1 MKTVSEVSRLTGVSV
16 RTLHHYDE
24 IGLLHP
30 AQVTEAGYRLYG
42 EKELEK
48 LQMILFFRELKFPLR
63 DVKRILESADFD
75 RNRALE
81 QQIELLEMQRD
92 HIETLITFARGIQM
106 TGVKYMDFSA
116 FDTRKLD
123 DYAAQAKAAWGKTD
137 AWREYEERDRQF
149 TKEDR
154 KAQEDEMMAL
164 MRRFGEMRHLSP
176 EGEEAQALVQE
187 LRDFITANFYT
198 CTVPILR
205 GLGRMYDGGGAIT
218 ERLDETGGPGTAS
231 FAAQA
236 IEVYSRRVEK

>member
-137 AWREYEERDRQF
+137 AWREYEDRDRQF
-149 TKEDR
+149 TQEDR

-236 IEVYSRRVEK
+236 IEAYSRRVEK

>member
-137 AWREYEERDRQF
+137 AWREYEDRDRQF
-149 TKEDR
+149 TQEDR

-176 EGEEAQALVQE
+176 
-187 LRDFITANFYT
+187 
-198 CTVPILR
+198 
-205 GLGRMYDGGGAIT
+205 
-218 ERLDETGGPGTAS
+218 
-231 FAAQA
+231 
-236 IEVYSRRVEK
+236 